1 MKRLAEP
8 ERDDTL
14 GTSGAEAIRDEKL
27 AGAKMRSEHRQ
38 LSGTGSGYSGK
49 AARAARK
56 GAEDTQKG
64 NITR

>member
-8 ERDDTL
+8 EPGDPL

-27 AGAKMRSEHRQ
+27 AGAKMRSEHRRPP
-38 LSGTGSGYSGK
+38 GTGSGYSGK
-49 AARAARK
+49 ASEAAKK
-56 GAEDTQKG
+56 GAEGTQKG